1 MSENIGLYLHI
12 PFCRSK
18 CPYCDFFSMRASQE
32 EYDNYVEILKDKI
45 KYWSEKTDKTVDS
58 IYFGG
63 GTPSVLKAEQIADLL
78 NTIKNSFNCSPK
90 MEISMEANPK
100 SALEFDFMTA
110 HQAGINRVSLGVQ
123 SANQNE
129 LRTLG
134 RIHSL
139 EDVDSAVN
147 RIKSSGIDN
156 ISLDLMLG
164 IPSQTVDSLKNSIDY
179 CVSLDV
185 KHISTYI
192 LKIEENTIF
201 YKKRDK
207 YNFPDEDLT
216 ADLYLFTVDYLAKN
230 GFGQYEISNFSKVG
244 YECKHNLKYWNME
257 DYLGIGPAAHSFMDG
272 ERFYYERSIDK
283 FKNNEIVKD
292 GHGGSPSEYIM
303 LQMRLTKGLN
313 LKKYKEVFGAL
324 PDKDFF
330 EKIKKYS
337 DLGYIIY
344 DKDII
349 CFTEKGFLVSNN
361 ILADL
366 I

>member
-1 MSENIGLYLHI
+1 
-12 PFCRSK
+12 
-18 CPYCDFFSMRASQE
+18 
-32 EYDNYVEILKDKI
+32 
-45 KYWSEKTDKTVDS
+45 
-58 IYFGG
+58 
-63 GTPSVLKAEQIADLL
+63 
-78 NTIKNSFNCSPK
+78 
-90 MEISMEANPK
+90 
-100 SALEFDFMTA
+100 
-110 HQAGINRVSLGVQ
+110 
-123 SANQNE
+123 
-129 LRTLG
+129 
-134 RIHSL
+134 
-139 EDVDSAVN
+139 
-147 RIKSSGIDN
+147 
-156 ISLDLMLG
+156 
-164 IPSQTVDSLKNSIDY
+164 
-179 CVSLDV
+179 
-185 KHISTYI
+185 
-192 LKIEENTIF
+192 
-201 YKKRDK
+201 
-207 YNFPDEDLT
+207 
-216 ADLYLFTVDYLAKN
+216 
-230 GFGQYEISNFSKVG
+230 
-244 YECKHNLKYWNME
+244 ME